1 MQLYTYIPA
10 SLFNNRFTDA
20 WEWKKKMDLTGKIE
34 VGLRSRC
41 RSPRGRKSKSEKITF
56 CTVGTMW
63 ACCNNSYP
71 ESRVHSR
78 GRRIP
83 LWQKISV
90 QTNRCFRLLLLCSR
104 PTIGLFAFSSPREQQ
119 IRGQWYYYR
128 GEEKLFA
135 NCRQCPIIPLFPPL
149 KRRPVS
155 KFNLK
160 YCKWEG
166 RKNID

>member
-1 MQLYTYIPA
+1 
-10 SLFNNRFTDA
+10 
-20 WEWKKKMDLTGKIE
+20 MDLTGKIE

-83 LWQKISV
+83 KDV
-90 QTNRCFRLLLLCSR
+90 TKD
-104 PTIGLFAFSSPREQQ
+104 IGANEPVLSTSAALFAANNRAFCFF
-119 IRGQWYYYR
+119 
-128 GEEKLFA
+128 FA
-135 NCRQCPIIPLFPPL
+135 TRTA
-149 KRRPVS
+149 
-155 KFNLK
+155 
-160 YCKWEG
+160 
-166 RKNID
+166 D